1 VGSTRNAYDIGG
13 FDTDGRFWGFFPD
26 RIVPGDEIRLQQI
39 LFSAGEWVEQ
49 FVEDLRLYIDVSED
63 PVRNFTLAFAEKQL
77 DGLRE
82 VATSADD
89 SLPLH
94 LASRLFQ
101 DDKTGTRVKRLLE
114 AFSAQLDRYH
124 GLASITQQG
133 LRSESAANPSRLE
146 SLRQLD
152 RIAAQLGAVLGTP
165 GEIIE
170 LTGALQRECDRLD
183 SALHVI
189 RDFCWE
195 KGIPFDGGRMTLSR
209 LTALARVV
217 AEAPEELLHL
227 QNVGVTRAGSEQAIE
242 VLAHLQRAW
251 MDLSARLDGLL
262 YLDTL
267 PGEGAL
273 KQAIL
278 TIREGDAWYR
288 RLQSR
293 WRSAIATHRSLQRT
307 KQRLRTKDRLTQ
319 LEAVAELL
327 QLKGRWKSDP
337 AWMQYLGFSAP
348 ADPVA
353 LDGYLTLARWNRSA
367 ILVLEDLQA
376 PVFSPSELTPERAR
390 SLRREFAGLAAALST
405 ATSALEALDAL
416 LPKLANIPGSQAIA
430 KYVEVVGSFAQLVST
445 QITWLEAEAPHT
457 VRFALCLQ
465 ASEASVERRNLA
477 TLAQDNHHLKFVL
490 SDHFA
495 GMATDIPAALAVLTF
510 VQGFEEY
517 PFTRQVKTKLKS
529 GHPVETAN
537 VLGSAL
543 EQVVLGLQ
551 NVSKLQQQL
560 AGFGEFDLATW
571 VGG

>member
-1 VGSTRNAYDIGG
+1 MGLSFDERPLTQRSVPDAEEISAFELSRRMDCLCHLGAQYLDIGG
-13 FDTDGRFWGFFPD
+13 FDTDGTFWGFFPD

-39 LFSAGEWVEQ
+39 LFSAGEWVER
-49 FVEDLRLYIDVSED
+49 FVEDLKLYIDVSED
-63 PVRNFTLAFAEKQL
+63 PLRNFTLAFAEKQL

-94 LASRLFQ
+94 LTSKLFQ

-124 GLASITQQG
+124 SLASITQQG

-152 RIAAQLGAVLGTP
+152 RIAAQVGAVLGTP

-189 RDFCWE
+189 QGFCRE

-209 LTALARVV
+209 LTELARVV

-227 QNVGVTRAGSEQAIE
+227 QNVRLTRAGSEQAIE

-251 MDLSARLDGLL
+251 MDLSERLDGLL

-267 PGEGAL
+267 PGEGEL
-273 KQAIL
+273 TQAIL

-288 RLQSR
+288 RFQSR
-293 WRSAIATHRSLQRT
+293 WRSAIATHTSLQRT
-307 KQRLRTKDRLTQ
+307 KQRLRAKDRLTQ
-319 LEAVAELL
+319 LEAVTELL
-327 QLKGRWKSDP
+327 QLKGRWKSDS
-337 AWMQYLGFSAP
+337 AWAQYLGFSAP
-348 ADPVA
+348 AEPVA
-353 LDGYLTLARWNRSA
+353 LDGYLTLARWSRSA
-367 ILVLEDLQA
+367 IIVLEDFQA

-405 ATSALEALDAL
+405 ATSALEALDVL
-416 LPKLANIPGSQAIA
+416 LPKLANIPASQPIA
-430 KYVEVVGSFAQLVST
+430 KYVEVVSSFAQLVST
-445 QITWLEAEAPHT
+445 QITWPP
-457 VRFALCLQ
+457 
-465 ASEASVERRNLA
+465 
-477 TLAQDNHHLKFVL
+477 KL
-490 SDHFA
+490 SQ
-495 GMATDIPAALAVLTF
+495 P
-510 VQGFEEY
+510 
-517 PFTRQVKTKLKS
+517 
-529 GHPVETAN
+529 
-537 VLGSAL
+537 
-543 EQVVLGLQ
+543 
-551 NVSKLQQQL
+551 
-560 AGFGEFDLATW
+560 
-571 VGG
+571 